1 MKIINL
7 HKELKSL
14 IVTNLNKFEMYDA
27 SATIQKNTTLLKIA
41 FEEVLN

>member
-14 IVTNLNKFEMYDA
+14 IVTSLIKFEMYDT
-27 SATIQKNTTLLKIA
+27 SATIQKNTALLKIA